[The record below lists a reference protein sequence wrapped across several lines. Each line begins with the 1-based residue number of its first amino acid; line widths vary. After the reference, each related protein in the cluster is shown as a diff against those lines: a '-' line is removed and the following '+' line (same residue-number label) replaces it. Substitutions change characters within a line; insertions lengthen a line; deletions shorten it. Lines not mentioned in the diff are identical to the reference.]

1 MSIFRSAGLAIG
13 IVVGLIACV
22 FIFRYAN
29 KDHKIK
35 SEYDERQKLIKGRGY
50 MYGFYTVMIYEA
62 IMMCF
67 MVGGYPDLPLQH
79 YIWHAIGIYLGVA
92 VVCVHAIWNRAY
104 WGLNND
110 HKKYIMV
117 FVACFVLNLLP
128 VIGTIRSGVKVV
140 DGYLDLPFVNIICVA
155 FFLVIAVV
163 AIIREITDARQSEED

>member
-1 MSIFRSAGLAIG
+1 MNIFRSAGFAIG
-13 IVVGLIACV
+13 IIVGLILCV
-22 FIFRYAN
+22 VAVKFAN
-29 KDHKIK
+29 KNHKLK

-62 IMMCF
+62 VIMCF
-67 MVGGYPDLPLQH
+67 MVGGYPNLPIQQ
-79 YIWHAIGIYLGVA
+79 YIWHALGIYLGVA

-110 HKKYIMV
+110 HKKYIIV
-117 FVACFVLNLLP
+117 FVICFLLNLLP
-128 VIGTIRSGVKVV
+128 VIGSIRSGVMIV

-163 AIIREITDARQSEED
+163 AIIREIVDSRQSEED

>member
-1 MSIFRSAGLAIG
+1 MNIFRSVGFAIG
-13 IVVGLIACV
+13 IIVGLILCV
-22 FIFRYAN
+22 VAVKFAN
-29 KDHKIK
+29 KNHKLK

-62 IMMCF
+62 VIMCF
-67 MVGGYPDLPLQH
+67 MVGGYPNLPIQQ
-79 YIWHAIGIYLGVA
+79 YIWHALGIYLGVA

-110 HKKYIMV
+110 HKKYIIV
-117 FVACFVLNLLP
+117 FVICFLLNLLP
-128 VIGTIRSGVKVV
+128 VIGSIRSGVMIV

-163 AIIREITDARQSEED
+163 AIIREIVDSRQSEED